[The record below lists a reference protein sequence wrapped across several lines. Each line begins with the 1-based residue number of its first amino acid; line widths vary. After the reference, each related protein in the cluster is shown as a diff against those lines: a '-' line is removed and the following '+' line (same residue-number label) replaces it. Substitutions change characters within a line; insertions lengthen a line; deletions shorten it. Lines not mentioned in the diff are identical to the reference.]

1 MLNIVVTRS
10 DGRAP
15 PLLCNYLTTP
25 QMVRYTLWPRCTMS
39 SPTNSERVVQVVY
52 SASLAS
58 CSIPG
63 VYDAVELMAKDRHG
77 ALVPYFKTGG
87 HRWLDGGAG
96 SQLTWQVA
104 LHATCREQ
112 ARQKGSRKAP
122 RRRLFT
128 PRAVSRYDRK
138 VPGRLQEGASSRA
151 TCREQVRQKG
161 SRKAPRRRLFTP
173 RAVSRYD
180 RKAPGRLQEGASS
193 RHVP

>member
-96 SQLTWQVA
+96 SQLTWKVA
-104 LHATCREQ
+104 PLHATCREQ
-112 ARQKGSRKAP
+112 VRQKGPRKAP

-128 PRAVSRYDRK
+128 PRAVSRWTD
-138 VPGRLQEGASSRA
+138 GGLQADLPKHSYPAFPTNYGQPAVGAQKALA
-151 TCREQVRQKG
+151 TAT
-161 SRKAPRRRLFTP
+161 SP
-173 RAVSRYD
+173 
-180 RKAPGRLQEGASS
+180 
-193 RHVP
+193 